1 MKKHGIQQ
9 IPALYFNTP
18 YASADL
24 INLSKYKIL
33 INEPFHDI
41 LSHVKNVQEETSYV
55 RKEN

>member
-1 MKKHGIQQ
+1 MEKHGIQQ

-18 YASADL
+18 FASADP
-24 INLSKYKIL
+24 INLSRYKIR

-41 LSHVKNVQEETSYV
+41 LSHVTNIQEETSHI